1 MHKRGLK
8 KLQARRIR
16 GIILRRSFCDRN
28 VGEVVSRVSR
38 LDVMALLS
46 GPVEVGLV
54 PDVEKGEVLLDS
66 RGRGSFQRCVEDG
79 KGKAVDSS
87 GDTDSE

>member
-1 MHKRGLK
+1 
-8 KLQARRIR
+8 LQARRIR
-16 GIILRRSFCDRN
+16 GIILRRSFYDRN
-28 VGEVVSRVSR
+28 VSEVVSRVSR

-66 RGRGSFQRCVEDG
+66 RGRGSFQR
-79 KGKAVDSS
+79 AQ
-87 GDTDSE
+87 